1 MLNWDETDVLSA
13 LEVIPEEG
21 EHGIYHQYTV
31 LKGGLILKLTICQYD
46 GDVFFELFQ
55 DGVET
60 PIFKMNLFDCDG
72 VKRQIDEFG
81 EYLQFAPA
89 QCFRGRYDG
98 ELSVP
103 YGVRLSIHPHISIK
117 PYCKL

>member
-13 LEVIPEEG
+13 LEVVPEEG

-31 LKGGLILKLTICQYD
+31 SKGGLILKLTVCQYD

-55 DGVET
+55 DGLET
-60 PIFKMNLFDCDG
+60 SIFKMNLFDCDG

-117 PYCKL
+117 PYCQL